1 MLCKTTTRNDQNLRC
16 LENVN
21 DGDYFLNFYFEF
33 DAVLHI
39 QVLDSLTVI
48 NNLNDFR
55 VSQVSW
61 EEFKFIYLIDIVLGV
76 AVVFVNSLLLRLFL
90 VMLLVSSLFVG
101 GFFSSAS

>member
-1 MLCKTTTRNDQNLRC
+1 M
-16 LENVN
+16 N

-55 VSQVSW
+55 VSQVLW
-61 EEFKFIYLIDIVLGV
+61 EEFKFIFLIDIVLGV

-101 GFFSSAS
+101 GFFSSPS